1 MSERKPFRR
10 FKRNEPSLTAEEK
23 IKKFVLRNS
32 DNGYFTKVSTLTY
45 KFEIPESKVWDI
57 VGEFLADG
65 TLESIHDQNTGDMK
79 LCKSGKTYT
88 IMDSEKKRK
97 FDKYKTGKKSNK
109 SKPNKS
115 KLKKQQNS

>member
-65 TLESIHDQNTGDMK
+65 TLESTHDQNTGDMK
-79 LCKSGKTYT
+79 LCKSGKTYA
-88 IMDSEKKRK
+88 IMDSEKKRR
-97 FDKYKTGKKSNK
+97 FDKYKTSKKSNK